1 MTGTGTPD
9 IAAAARLLELAVPG
23 ALGAELLAGPAQ
35 PAGAELLAGSVY
47 RVVGPDQASVVVKL
61 VPAAQLARVEQLH
74 ATVGVQSG
82 LLSLLRSGRGE
93 ASRHGDGLGY
103 LVYPYYPQTL
113 ADRIEAGP
121 ATPAETAT
129 LLSAAADA
137 LVRLHLAGLV
147 HADLKPANLLL
158 GPSGSALLADLDGV
172 AEYGAEPL
180 RVTVGFCPPEQLAGR
195 PLAFE
200 NDVYSFTALVI
211 TLLAG
216 GTGWLADP
224 AGWLAGPLA
233 AGLPPGA
240 VDLLRAGI
248 AADPAVRRVSPQQ
261 LVATLAGGPRS
272 TGAPSAR
279 PELVVAN
286 RQVLDPVPAAVGAP
300 PAGATRLAVTQPPPE
315 PRDRPTEQLLAAAHQ
330 TWGFV
335 DLRAVTMDRLALQ
348 LRPPAPEPEPDP
360 ADRPIWRHPA
370 MLVSL
375 LLAVLLVTAGVC
387 WLMF

>member
-1 MTGTGTPD
+1 MTGAGMTP
-9 IAAAARLLELAVPG
+9 IATAARLLEQAVPG
-23 ALGAELLAGPAQ
+23 ALGAE
-35 PAGAELLAGSVY
+35 ELAGSVY

-61 VPAAQLARVEQLH
+61 VPVERLARVEQLH

-82 LLSLLRSGRGE
+82 LLSLLRSGS
-93 ASRHGDGLGY
+93 ADGLGY

-113 ADRIEAGP
+113 ADRIENGP
-121 ATPAETAT
+121 ASPAEAAT
-129 LLSAAADA
+129 LLTAAADA

-180 RVTVGFCPPEQLAGR
+180 RVTVGYCPPEQLAGR

-211 TLLAG
+211 SLLTG

-224 AGWLAGPLA
+224 AGWLASPLA
-233 AGLPPGA
+233 ADLPTG
-240 VDLLRAGI
+240 VIDLLRAGI
-248 AADPAVRRVSPQQ
+248 AADPAARRVSPQQ
-261 LVATLAGGPRS
+261 LVAALAGGPS
-272 TGAPSAR
+272 PAPAPAVQ

-286 RQVLDPVPAAVGAP
+286 RQVLDPVPATAGAP
-300 PAGATRLAVTQPPPE
+300 LPAGVPLPEVTEPE

-375 LLAVLLVTAGVC
+375 VLAVLLVAAGVL
-387 WLMF
+387 WLVF